1 MDKYTR
7 TAAALRDLLGGP
19 DNIVSLAHCVTR
31 LRLTLADRTR
41 VDDTTLRDHPAV
53 LGVLDR
59 DTFQIVVGPAAVTPL
74 AAALAQ
80 LLDAGNHRPP
90 PTAHRR
96 AGTSGLHRHPVRYAV
111 HSSAAAASRA
121 WYARSAGRDGR
132 RRANSQWPA
141 TDTASAV
148 TASASADF
156 HAGTRAS
163 AASADAGV

>member
-74 AAALAQ
+74 AAALAR
-80 LLDAGNHRPP
+80 LLDAP
-90 PTAHRR
+90 
-96 AGTSGLHRHPVRYAV
+96 
-111 HSSAAAASRA
+111 
-121 WYARSAGRDGR
+121 
-132 RRANSQWPA
+132 
-141 TDTASAV
+141 
-148 TASASADF
+148 
-156 HAGTRAS
+156 
-163 AASADAGV
+163 